1 MLKLEIDVRNDSGDL
16 AVDLHGDVNTLAAE
30 TSILLNKIYLGIKET
45 SQMAA
50 EVYRAFVTRCVT
62 DPNSPTWSGEEDAEV

>member
-1 MLKLEIDVRNDSGDL
+1 MLKLEIDVRGESGDL
-16 AVDLHGDVNTLAAE
+16 VVDLHGDVNTLAAE

-45 SQMAA
+45 SPMAA

-62 DPNSPTWSGEEDAEV
+62 DPNGPTWEEYNDAEV